1 MQQYTVPQNRFY
13 PMQPQYPSPADYIPP
28 SEPAHTVP
36 DGYSP
41 SFGYDVQW
49 PCYYSYAD
57 PDYASWTANNPNYE
71 VASTELPL
79 YAPVPVNG
87 PAYPSVLTTAEDDAP
102 STSYPPSYSGSESD
116 AENLESKSAEPTEE
130 ENPLDIYL
138 DAPQVLF
145 PTPSEL
151 LTDLNTRSEVSARA
165 EAQPSEKSPTVSSSG
180 SSSSSALGKRKREAR
195 EKPENLNQ
203 RKAYFRS
210 VSDNV
215 GFTITDPDTITSHD
229 KKRSYLECLEE
240 YVQWL
245 HEQIRLVGHEPI
257 ALERISTYRGLKNS
271 SLRTMLVHMQNTI
284 RNRNAQKL
292 QAEKRFMDL
301 QNALLMRTAA
311 EESLQFRR
319 HSIAIGASIPP
330 NVMPNFT

>member
-1 MQQYTVPQNRFY
+1 MPGLEHVQ
-13 PMQPQYPSPADYIPP
+13 
-28 SEPAHTVP
+28 TVP
-36 DGYSP
+36 DGYP
-41 SFGYDVQW
+41 PTFGYDVSW
-49 PCYYSYAD
+49 GPCYYSYAE
-57 PDYASWTANNPNYE
+57 PDYTTWAAGNPNYE
-71 VASTELPL
+71 VASAELPL

-87 PAYPSVLTTAEDDAP
+87 PAYPSVLSDADDDA
-102 STSYPPSYSGSESD
+102 SGTSYPPSYSGSESD
-116 AENLESKSAEPTEE
+116 TDNADSKPSQPTDEQ
-130 ENPLDIYL
+130 NPLDVYL

-165 EAQPSEKSPTVSSSG
+165 DAQPAEKSPTSASST
-180 SSSSSALGKRKREAR
+180 SSSSSSLGKRKREAR

-210 VSDNV
+210 VSENV

-245 HEQIRLVGHEPI
+245 HEQIRLVGHEPV

-284 RNRNAQKL
+284 KDRNARKL

-319 HSIAIGASIPP
+319 HSIAIGATIPP
-330 NVMPNFT
+330 NVSPNLIL